1 MTVSRSALLKFVDGA
16 LTVRLATISRKGTP
30 LLTPLWFARDG
41 DVIYMGT
48 RRSSPHARHITEN
61 PDVVMLFGDRGGKPA
76 RGVLRVTGKA
86 CVCDIKSLSG
96 LRKARLAWRYFLA
109 PGAIRHW
116 MANWRKIGVR
126 NRYYAER
133 TDPAMVEITL
143 GEGEFLAAPHP
154 G

>member
-1 MTVSRSALLKFVDGA
+1 MTVSESALRKFVDGA
-16 LTVRLATISRKGTP
+16 LTVRLATVSRKGTP

-41 DVIYMGT
+41 DVIYLGT
-48 RRSSPHARHITEN
+48 RRGSPHARNITEN
-61 PDVVMLFGDRGGKPA
+61 PGVVMLFGDRNGK
-76 RGVLRVTGKA
+76 RTRRVLRVAGTA
-86 CVCDIKSLSG
+86 RVCDIKGLSG
-96 LRKARLAWRYFLA
+96 MRKARLAWRYFLA

-116 MANWRKIGVR
+116 IANWRKIGVR

-143 GEGEFLAAPHP
+143 GEGDFLATPRR